1 MSVRQRE
8 QLRRA
13 LLRASSSLEW
23 ETLAASSEEPIRK
36 ATEEVTKLAKKGT
49 KAIAEDLAEELAAK
63 KTEVTRLKKLAASMH
78 KLSETDSFDDP
89 IEISYDHT
97 ARDGSQGYLTKTQT
111 VTLTTAKE
119 AHDAAEAI
127 LKKID
132 SWEKLREHMLV
143 DIKRRQRQLDEIDKG
158 VSSFVDYA
166 RSLLQEV
173 FATLH

>member
-1 MSVRQRE
+1 MNH
-8 QLRRA
+8 
-13 LLRASSSLEW
+13 LRAENSHRPGSQQEAEEEIQGFQSVEAFTAHAV
-23 ETLAASSEEPIRK
+23 TLAGGDRNRSSPGHAGDHQVGSGRTVECPPAR
-36 ATEEVTKLAKKGT
+36 ATEA
-49 KAIAEDLAEELAAK
+49 
-63 KTEVTRLKKLAASMH
+63 
-78 KLSETDSFDDP
+78 